1 MASRSGLSVEK
12 LLAYLDQ
19 VSYAL
24 HQYLLS
30 LPEGALAQPITFVDE
45 RATAYAVMKEI
56 LLGCFGHLGE
66 IEALKALQTRARRQ
80 RSSEHAGGE
89 LPRLTF

>member
-1 MASRSGLSVEK
+1 MGS
-12 LLAYLDQ
+12 DM
-19 VSYAL
+19 SYAL

-45 RATAYAVMKEI
+45 RATAYAAMKEI

-80 RSSEHAGGE
+80 SSSEHAGGE
-89 LPRLTF
+89 LPCLTF